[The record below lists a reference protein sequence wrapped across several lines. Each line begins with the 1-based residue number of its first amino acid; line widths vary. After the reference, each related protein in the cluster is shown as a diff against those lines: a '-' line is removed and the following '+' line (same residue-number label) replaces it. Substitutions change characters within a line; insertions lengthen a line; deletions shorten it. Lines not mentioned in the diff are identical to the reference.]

1 MSIKQKNREKKI
13 LSRKCCSTV
22 LRWMRL
28 CQVALLLVKKKSNIT
43 FSHAENADRAYS
55 YLYHYIWQ
63 PFSERC
69 GGSLVLQTQSVEAV
83 HAVPG
88 SNLQYTVHTTPLT
101 RILWRCRVMTHST
114 HSNMANSGKNLK
126 AKWKSPHLE
135 ENKFLQEFP
144 MEKYQFA
151 TNTFLHAAF
160 MALLK
165 KSVKI
170 QTHVIL

>member
-1 MSIKQKNREKKI
+1 MQY
-13 LSRKCCSTV
+13 
-22 LRWMRL
+22 
-28 CQVALLLVKKKSNIT
+28 QVRT
-43 FSHAENADRAYS
+43 YS
-55 YLYHYIWQ
+55 
-63 PFSERC
+63 
-69 GGSLVLQTQSVEAV
+69 
-83 HAVPG
+83 
-88 SNLQYTVHTTPLT
+88 TVHTTPLT
-101 RILWRCRVMTHST
+101 RILWRCRVMIMTHST
-114 HSNMANSGKNLK
+114 HSNMENSGKNLK

-160 MALLK
+160 VALLK